1 MRCCNNSLNL
11 QVNSVFYNAK
21 ETLIATQTIQSAV
34 GNCINKW
41 FSPSLKVSLSDIESI
56 HERNIFLANDVY
68 TDISL
73 ETISLLITGSH
84 KMPNKHVSEFYGEIF
99 KSFISEFDLALRT
112 KNSNSNS
119 NSSSVGFKLIF
130 TCSEN
135 FEFYIY
141 CSWDLLRDYFPD
153 KASNNSGIDNLK
165 IDCVDRRIDFS
176 ACTSSFK
183 LELSEIFNLKV
194 GDIVSS
200 NHALAKP
207 LDVIDRKFSSVFRVF
222 AAQNKGK
229 LCLIVE
235 DKINE

>member
-11 QVNSVFYNAK
+11 RVNSVFYNAK

-41 FSPSLKVSLSDIESI
+41 FSPSLKVNLSDIESI
-56 HERNIFLANDVY
+56 HEGNIFLANDVY
-68 TDISL
+68 ADIPSD
-73 ETISLLITGSH
+73 TISLLITGSH
-84 KMPNKHVSEFYGEIF
+84 KMPNKHISEFYGEIF
-99 KSFISEFDLALRT
+99 KSFISEFELALRT
-112 KNSNSNS
+112 KSS
-119 NSSSVGFKLIF
+119 NSSSNSVGFKLIF
-130 TCSEN
+130 TCSGN
-135 FEFYIY
+135 DEFYIY

-153 KASNNSGIDNLK
+153 KATNNSKIDNLK
-165 IDCVDRRIDFS
+165 LDCVDGRVDFS
-176 ACTSSFK
+176 ACTSNFK
-183 LELSEIFNLKV
+183 LELSEILNLKV

-207 LDVIDRKFSSVFRVF
+207 LDVIDRRFSSVFRVF